1 MNNLEKLFFLIIFN
15 IFLVDFWVE
24 IKIVLFMY
32 LWSFWKKNLYFLYN
46 FEIYLY
52 FVVIKGQMGF
62 NVLLI
67 FNQIRNILLKCI
79 CINLIEKYD
88 IEVFLEVVVW
98 LFLVDWQEEFK
109 YEMFNDNQQY
119 VVDDGDGEECEQI
132 VVVEDG
138 QIEVLLVDVLVK
150 IFFFV
155 KVDVDQIFQVFRF
168 VVVFDFFGNWFLNI
182 KKILL
187 LYYYVNVDIF
197 DFLLVGSFVFVD
209 V

>member
-46 FEIYLY
+46 FKIYLY

-155 KVDVDQIFQVFRF
+155 KVDVYQIFQVFRF

>member
-1 MNNLEKLFFLIIFN
+1 M
-15 IFLVDFWVE
+15 
-24 IKIVLFMY
+24 
-32 LWSFWKKNLYFLYN
+32 YFLYN

-79 CINLIEKYD
+79 CLNLIEKYD

-119 VVDDGDGEECEQI
+119 VVDDGDGEECE
-132 VVVEDG
+132 
-138 QIEVLLVDVLVK
+138 
-150 IFFFV
+150 
-155 KVDVDQIFQVFRF
+155 
-168 VVVFDFFGNWFLNI
+168 
-182 KKILL
+182 
-187 LYYYVNVDIF
+187 
-197 DFLLVGSFVFVD
+197 
-209 V
+209 

>member
-1 MNNLEKLFFLIIFN
+1 
-15 IFLVDFWVE
+15 
-24 IKIVLFMY
+24 
-32 LWSFWKKNLYFLYN
+32 
-46 FEIYLY
+46 
-52 FVVIKGQMGF
+52 
-62 NVLLI
+62 
-67 FNQIRNILLKCI
+67 
-79 CINLIEKYD
+79 
-88 IEVFLEVVVW
+88 
-98 LFLVDWQEEFK
+98 
-109 YEMFNDNQQY
+109 MFNDNQQY

-155 KVDVDQIFQVFRF
+155 KVDVNQIFQVFGF

>member
-32 LWSFWKKNLYFLYN
+32 LWSFWKKKLYFLYN

-52 FVVIKGQMGF
+52 FVVIKGQIGF

-155 KVDVDQIFQVFRF
+155 KVDVYQIFQVFRF

>member
-1 MNNLEKLFFLIIFN
+1 MEFLEK
-15 IFLVDFWVE
+15 
-24 IKIVLFMY
+24 K
-32 LWSFWKKNLYFLYN
+32 LYFLYN

-187 LYYYVNVDIF
+187 LYQYVNVDIF

>member
-109 YEMFNDNQQY
+109 NEMFNDNQQY

>member
-1 MNNLEKLFFLIIFN
+1 
-15 IFLVDFWVE
+15 
-24 IKIVLFMY
+24 
-32 LWSFWKKNLYFLYN
+32 
-46 FEIYLY
+46 
-52 FVVIKGQMGF
+52 
-62 NVLLI
+62 
-67 FNQIRNILLKCI
+67 
-79 CINLIEKYD
+79 
-88 IEVFLEVVVW
+88 
-98 LFLVDWQEEFK
+98 
-109 YEMFNDNQQY
+109 MFNDDQQY

-155 KVDVDQIFQVFRF
+155 KVDVYQIFQVFRF